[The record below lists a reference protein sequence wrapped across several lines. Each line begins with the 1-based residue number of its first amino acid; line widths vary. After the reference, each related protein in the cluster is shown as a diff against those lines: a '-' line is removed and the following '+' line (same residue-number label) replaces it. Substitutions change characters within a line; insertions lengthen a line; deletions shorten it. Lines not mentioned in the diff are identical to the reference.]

1 MSMNGVTSTWGPQ
14 GLVADRS
21 LSTMMVNAAEKW
33 FTGEIGLRDLRAV
46 AATLSTTE
54 T

>member
-21 LSTMMVNAAEKW
+21 LSVSVRGNHLFQEPIW
-33 FTGEIGLRDLRAV
+33 
-46 AATLSTTE
+46 
-54 T
+54 